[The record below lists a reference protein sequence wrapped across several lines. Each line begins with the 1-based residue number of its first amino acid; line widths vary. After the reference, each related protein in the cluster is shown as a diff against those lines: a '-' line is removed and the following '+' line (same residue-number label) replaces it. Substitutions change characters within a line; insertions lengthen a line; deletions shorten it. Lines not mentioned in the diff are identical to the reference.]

1 MGNALDVPQDAA
13 ASVAGA
19 AELIRGSNVEEVQ
32 RLLLAHKKLLTYR
45 LSGRE
50 GARIHEQWEGPT

>member
-1 MGNALDVPQDAA
+1 MPLLLPRV
-13 ASVAGA
+13 
-19 AELIRGSNVEEVQ
+19 LRRGRNVEEVQ

-50 GARIHEQWEGPT
+50 GARIHGEQWGR